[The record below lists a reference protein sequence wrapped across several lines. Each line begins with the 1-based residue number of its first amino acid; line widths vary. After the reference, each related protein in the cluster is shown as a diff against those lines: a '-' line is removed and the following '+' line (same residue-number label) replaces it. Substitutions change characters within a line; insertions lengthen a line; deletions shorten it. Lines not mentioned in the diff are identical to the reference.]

1 MEYTLIKH
9 IYLSETSALPYA
21 VDLVRDHEILVRHH
35 LKHLLKVTQTTAIL

>member
-21 VDLVRDHEILVRHH
+21 VDLVREHDILVQHH
-35 LKHLLKVTQTTAIL
+35 FKHLLKVIQTTAIV